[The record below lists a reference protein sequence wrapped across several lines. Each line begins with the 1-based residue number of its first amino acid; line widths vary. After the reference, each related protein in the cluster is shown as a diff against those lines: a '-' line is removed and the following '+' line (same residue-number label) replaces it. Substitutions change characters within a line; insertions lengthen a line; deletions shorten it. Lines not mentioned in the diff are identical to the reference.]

1 MQTKRNISILSIW
14 QAILFSH
21 SFFFFYYFNY
31 YIFPT
36 KEWTNLSITVVKRTL
51 HISMNIW
58 TIKITLLTLFAW
70 MGLLSST
77 GSTAAALTL
86 NRTPMRAA
94 NTSRSCILW
103 QECRW
108 RTRATVTGA
117 GGSQSV
123 EVSVCLRERD
133 RESEPLRLARDPE
146 ESAGESAV
154 QLVAAGHKIWKPL
167 MFLLLYLWSP
177 SLFYTP
183 LPLSATD
190 VESGGCMT
198 EGGGCMCA
206 DVWAGGGGCIRKCGK
221 GGEMRGTGQNK
232 WNRSTVNLFDKLWGG
247 CVHVIHQREHLQQTM
262 TSRG

>member
-1 MQTKRNISILSIW
+1 
-14 QAILFSH
+14 
-21 SFFFFYYFNY
+21 
-31 YIFPT
+31 
-36 KEWTNLSITVVKRTL
+36 
-51 HISMNIW
+51 
-58 TIKITLLTLFAW
+58 

-94 NTSRSCILW
+94 NTTRSCMLW

-117 GGSQSV
+117 GGSHSGASECV
-123 EVSVCLRERD
+123 FERE
-133 RESEPLRLARDPE
+133 RESEPLRLAGDPE
-146 ESAGESAV
+146 EGAGESAV
-154 QLVAAGHKIWKPL
+154 QLVAAGHQIWKTL

-177 SLFYTP
+177 SLLYTP

-206 DVWAGGGGCIRKCGK
+206 YVWTGGGIY
-221 GGEMRGTGQNK
+221 T
-232 WNRSTVNLFDKLWGG
+232 
-247 CVHVIHQREHLQQTM
+247 
-262 TSRG
+262 